1 MSNYTDLL
9 NPSDNLIAL
18 IKEQNA
24 AGAEFGALKGS
35 QPFEVLAAKAIFN
48 AANTGGSL
56 GEVSSV
62 NGHTGVVT
70 LTKSDISLGSVDN
83 TSDATKNAASVTLT
97 NKTLASPVVSGT
109 ITGTYTIGG
118 TPTFP
123 ATVVTTT
130 GTQTLTNKTLT
141 APVISTITNTGT
153 VTLPTSTDTLVGR
166 ATTDTLTNK
175 TLTAPTLTTPALGTP
190 ASGVLTSCTGLPAST
205 GLTGQVPMANGGTGA
220 NLVDP
225 NADRIL
231 FWDDSAGAMTFLTA
245 GSGLTITGTTITAS
259 GGGGGITG
267 PGTST
272 STAIARWN
280 GTAGDTLS
288 NSGILID
295 ASDNIT
301 GVNDLVLDGDL
312 DLSSATITGGTGTG
326 TVVRA
331 TSPTI
336 TTPTLS
342 GTATLA
348 EGASIA
354 IDAALSATG
363 TYSGL
368 TQAGTAGT
376 TLAFGDL
383 VYLAAADSRWELT
396 DADAEAT
403 AGPVRIGICVLTA
416 AADGDPTVILTYGN
430 VRADS
435 NFPTLSIGA
444 PVYVSTTA
452 GDVQTAQPSGTDD
465 VIRVIGYG
473 NTADELFFC
482 PSNDY
487 ITHT

>member
-1 MSNYTDLL
+1 MATVPYKQLI

-18 IKEQNA
+18 IKEQNDS
-24 AGAEFGALKGS
+24 GAEFGVFKGS
-35 QPFEVLAAKAIFN
+35 EPFEVLVAKAVFN

-62 NGHTGVVT
+62 NGHTGTVV
-70 LTKSDISLGSVDN
+70 LTKSDLSLGSVDD
-83 TSDATKNAASVTLT
+83 TSDATKNAAAATLT
-97 NKTLASPVVSGT
+97 NKTIASPVISGT

-118 TPTFP
+118 SPTFP

-130 GTQTLTNKTLT
+130 GSQTLTNKTLV
-141 APVISTITNTGT
+141 A
-153 VTLPTSTDTLVGR
+153 
-166 ATTDTLTNK
+166 
-175 TLTAPTLTTPALGTP
+175 PALGTP
-190 ASGVLTSCTGLPAST
+190 ASGVLTNCTGLPAST
-205 GLTGQVPMANGGTGA
+205 GITGTVPMANGGTGA
-220 NLVDP
+220 SLADP

-245 GSGLTITGTTITAS
+245 GTGLSITGTTLTAT
-259 GGGGGITG
+259 GGGSGTVSG
-267 PGTST
+267 PVSST
-272 STAIARWN
+272 NTAIAKWN
-280 GTAGDTLS
+280 GTAGDTLAD
-288 NSGILID
+288 SGILID

-312 DLSSATITGGTGTG
+312 DLSAATITGGTGSG

-331 TSPTI
+331 TSATI

-354 IDAALSATG
+354 LDAALSATG
-363 TYSGL
+363 TYSGI

-403 AGPVRIGICVLTA
+403 AGPVRIGICVLAA
-416 AADGDPTVILTYGN
+416 AADGNPTVILTYGN

-444 PVYVSTTA
+444 PVYISTTA
-452 GDVQTAQPSGTDD
+452 GDVQASQPSGTDD
-465 VIRVIGYG
+465 VIRVVGYG

-482 PSNDY
+482 PSTDY

>member
-70 LTKSDISLGSVDN
+70 LTKSDISLGNVDN

-97 NKTLASPVVSGT
+97 NKTIASPVLSGT
-109 ITGTYTIGG
+109 VTGTYTIGG

-130 GTQTLTNKTLT
+130 GTQ
-141 APVISTITNTGT
+141 
-153 VTLPTSTDTLVGR
+153 
-166 ATTDTLTNK
+166 TLTNK

-272 STAIARWN
+272 STAIAKWN

-363 TYSGL
+363 TYSGF

-482 PSNDY
+482 PSPDY